1 MGEGVIAPWI
11 ILSFLLL
18 SALAGSLQKLCPKAA
33 PWLLAAGPGLAALW
47 LLAQMPG
54 VSAGA
59 APAFSAPWVP
69 ELGLELAFRLDG
81 LGLLLGLLVCG
92 IGFFIVLYGSA
103 YFEKEPV
110 ARGRFFTLILVFMAA
125 MFGLAVADDLLLFFL
140 FWELTSITSY
150 LLIGFKHKEESAR
163 EAAQQALIITA
174 GGGLAL
180 LAGLI
185 LLGDAAGTLK
195 ISELAARAELVKA
208 HALYP
213 WILGLVFLG
222 AATKSAQWPF
232 HFWLPGAMAAP
243 TPVSAYLH
251 SATMVK
257 AGVFLLARLFP
268 VLGGTELWQNLL
280 GLAGAV
286 TMVTASVLALGQRD
300 LKRLLAY
307 TTVSALGT
315 LVMLLG
321 IGDALSLQA
330 AVVFLLVHAFYK
342 GALFMVAGAV
352 DHATGTRDINLLQG
366 LRHLMPWTAAGAVLA
381 AFSMSGIPPFIGFVA
396 KELLYE
402 AKVSVPDLRTPLL
415 IAAVFAN
422 MATVKVAFSVG
433 LSPFHGAP
441 PEELE
446 HAHDAGWR
454 MKLGFL
460 TLGVLSLVCGLAPQM
475 VNDLLLAPAL
485 RALDPEAAVLK
496 LKLWH
501 GFTPVL
507 ALSVVTVAGGIAM
520 HLVRRPFQKIRARFA
535 GVAEYG
541 PGALYQWKWSLLLA
555 VADGI
560 QRWIQNGRL
569 RHYLRVIFILTTGL
583 LLLRVLPVLPELA
596 RGTELA
602 PRGFETTVVVT
613 MALAGLVAAL
623 TRSRITALL
632 GLGWVGLG
640 VTYIFVDFGA
650 PDLALTLI
658 LVEALTVVLFAVVIT
673 RLPPI
678 RPRDPLSGR
687 LRDAGIALLAG
698 AAAGMVVWKAAHVR
712 LHESI
717 SPEFMARS
725 LSEANGR
732 NVVNVILVDFRALDT
747 LGEIM
752 VLGVAALGVYALVR
766 MRSAREDEL
775 GADKQEKEDVS

>member
-1 MGEGVIAPWI
+1 
-11 ILSFLLL
+11 
-18 SALAGSLQKLCPKAA
+18 
-33 PWLLAAGPGLAALW
+33 
-47 LLAQMPG
+47 
-54 VSAGA
+54 
-59 APAFSAPWVP
+59 
-69 ELGLELAFRLDG
+69 
-81 LGLLLGLLVCG
+81 
-92 IGFFIVLYGSA
+92 
-103 YFEKEPV
+103 
-110 ARGRFFTLILVFMAA
+110 
-125 MFGLAVADDLLLFFL
+125 
-140 FWELTSITSY
+140 
-150 LLIGFKHKEESAR
+150 
-163 EAAQQALIITA
+163 
-174 GGGLAL
+174 
-180 LAGLI
+180 
-185 LLGDAAGTLK
+185 
-195 ISELAARAELVKA
+195 
-208 HALYP
+208 
-213 WILGLVFLG
+213 
-222 AATKSAQWPF
+222 
-232 HFWLPGAMAAP
+232 
-243 TPVSAYLH
+243 
-251 SATMVK
+251 
-257 AGVFLLARLFP
+257 
-268 VLGGTELWQNLL
+268 
-280 GLAGAV
+280 
-286 TMVTASVLALGQRD
+286 
-300 LKRLLAY
+300 
-307 TTVSALGT
+307 
-315 LVMLLG
+315 
-321 IGDALSLQA
+321 
-330 AVVFLLVHAFYK
+330 
-342 GALFMVAGAV
+342 
-352 DHATGTRDINLLQG
+352 
-366 LRHLMPWTAAGAVLA
+366 
-381 AFSMSGIPPFIGFVA
+381 
-396 KELLYE
+396 
-402 AKVSVPDLRTPLL
+402 
-415 IAAVFAN
+415 
-422 MATVKVAFSVG
+422 
-433 LSPFHGAP
+433 
-441 PEELE
+441 
-446 HAHDAGWR
+446 
-454 MKLGFL
+454 
-460 TLGVLSLVCGLAPQM
+460 VLSLVCGLAPQM

-678 RPRDPLSGR
+678 RPRDSLSGR

>member
-1 MGEGVIAPWI
+1 MIAPWI
-11 ILSFLLL
+11 ILLFLLL
-18 SALAGSLQKLCPKAA
+18 SVLAGTLQRLLPKTA

-47 LLAQMPG
+47 LLAQMPS
-54 VSAGA
+54 VSAGE
-59 APAFSAPWVP
+59 APAISSPWVP
-69 ELGLELAFRLDG
+69 ALGMELAFRLDG

-103 YFEKEPV
+103 YFEDEPV
-110 ARGRFFTLILVFMAA
+110 ARARFFTLILVFMAA
-125 MFGLAVADDLLLFFL
+125 MLGLAVADDLLLFFL
-140 FWELTSITSY
+140 FWELTSITSF
-150 LLIGFKHKEESAR
+150 LLIGFKHKDESAR

-174 GGGLAL
+174 GGGMAL
-180 LAGLI
+180 LAGLV
-185 LLGDAAGTLK
+185 LLGDVAGTLK
-195 ISELAARAELVKA
+195 ISELAAQAELVKA

-213 WILGLVFLG
+213 WILALVFLG

-268 VLGGTELWQNLL
+268 VLGGTELWHTLL
-280 GLAGAV
+280 GLAGAI
-286 TMVTASVLALGQRD
+286 TMVTASILALGQQD

-402 AKVSVPDLRTPLL
+402 AKVSVPDLHLPLL
-415 IAAVFAN
+415 LAAVFAN
-422 MATVKVAFSVG
+422 MATVKVAISVG
-433 LSPFHGAP
+433 LSPFHGQP
-441 PEELE
+441 PADLE

-460 TLGVLSLVCGLAPQM
+460 TLGLLSLLCGLAPQALNEM
-475 VNDLLLAPAL
+475 LLMPAL
-485 RALDPEAAVLK
+485 RALDPNAAELK

-507 ALSVVTVAGGIAM
+507 ALSVVTVAGGALM
-520 HLVRRPFQKIRARFA
+520 FFVRRPFQKIRLSFA
-535 GVAEYG
+535 SLAGYG
-541 PGALYQWKWSLLLA
+541 PAALYQRKWRLLLA
-555 VADGI
+555 SADAI
-560 QRWIQNGRL
+560 QRWIQNGHL
-569 RHYLRVIFILTTGL
+569 RHYLRVIFLVTTGL
-583 LLLRVLPVLPELA
+583 LLLRVLPVLPTLERGMELV
-596 RGTELA
+596 
-602 PRGFETTVVVT
+602 PRGFESTVVAT
-613 MALAGLVAAL
+613 MALAGMVAAL

-640 VTYIFVDFGA
+640 VTYLFVDFGA

-678 RPRDPLSGR
+678 RPRDPLPGR
-687 LRDAGIALLAG
+687 VRDALIALFAG
-698 AAAGMVVWKAAHVR
+698 TAVGMVVWKAAHVR

-717 SPEFMARS
+717 SPGFMTRS
-725 LSEANGR
+725 LTEAHGR

-766 MRSAREDEL
+766 LRAPRGDGL
-775 GADKQEKEDVS
+775 GIDTKEKEDAP

>member
-1 MGEGVIAPWI
+1 MIAPWI

>member
-1 MGEGVIAPWI
+1 MTAPLI
-11 ILSFLLL
+11 LLL
-18 SALAGSLQKLCPKAA
+18 LVLLSVGAGLLQRRWPGWA
-33 PWLLAAGPGLAALW
+33 PWLLAAGPAAGALW
-47 LLAQMPG
+47 LLLEMPG
-54 VSAGA
+54 VARGA
-59 APAFSAPWVP
+59 LPAWSTPWVP
-69 ELGLELAFRLDG
+69 GLGLEFAFRLDG

-103 YFEKEPV
+103 YFEDDPV
-110 ARGRFFTLILVFMAA
+110 ARGRFFTLILAFMAA
-125 MFGLAVADDLLLFFL
+125 MLGLAVADDLLLFFV
-140 FWELTSITSY
+140 FWELTSLTSF
-150 LLIGFKHKEESAR
+150 LLIGFKHKDAAAR
-163 EAAQQALIITA
+163 EAAQQALLLTA
-174 GGGLAL
+174 GGGMAL

-185 LLGDAAGTLK
+185 LLGQAAGTLRL
-195 ISELAARAELVKA
+195 SELAAQAGVVQA
-208 HALYP
+208 HAHYP

-243 TPVSAYLH
+243 TPASAYLH

-268 VLGGTELWQNLL
+268 VLGGTELWQQLL
-280 GLAGAV
+280 GLTGAM
-286 TMVTASVLALGQRD
+286 TMVVSSVLALGQRD

-321 IGDALSLQA
+321 IGDPLSLQA

-366 LRHLMPWTAAGAVLA
+366 LRRWMPWTAAGAVLA
-381 AFSMSGIPPFIGFVA
+381 AFSMSGIPPFLGFIS

-415 IAAVFAN
+415 LAAVFTN

-433 LSPFHGAP
+433 LSPFHGEPSPA
-441 PEELE
+441 LAQ
-446 HAHDAGWR
+446 AHDAGLR
-454 MKLGFL
+454 MRLGFL
-460 TLGVLSLVCGLAPQM
+460 VLGLLSLLCGLAPQT
-475 VNDLLLAPAL
+475 VNTLLLAPAL
-485 RALDPEAAVLK
+485 RCLDPQAEALP

-501 GFTPVL
+501 GFNPVL
-507 ALSVVTVAGGIAM
+507 ALSALTVAGGIGM
-520 HLVRRPFQKIRARFA
+520 HLVRRPFQRLRERGA
-535 GVAEYG
+535 GLACFG
-541 PGALYQWKWSLLLA
+541 PGALYEHGWKGLLGLA
-555 VADGI
+555 DAT
-560 QRWIQNGRL
+560 QRWIQNGHL
-569 RHYLRVIFILTTGL
+569 RHYLRVLFGVAAGL
-583 LLLRVLPVLPELA
+583 LLLRVLPVLPGLE
-596 RGTELA
+596 RQSELA
-602 PRGFETTVVVT
+602 PRGFESLVVAT

-623 TRSRITALL
+623 THSRITALL
-632 GLGWVGLG
+632 GLSWVGLG
-640 VTYIFVDFGA
+640 MTYLFVDFGA

-678 RPRDPLSGR
+678 RPRDALAGR
-687 LRDAGIALLAG
+687 LRDAVLALLAG
-698 AAAGMVVWKAAHVR
+698 TAVGVVVWKAAHVR

-717 SPEFMARS
+717 APEFMARS
-725 LSEANGR
+725 LAEAHGR

-747 LGEIM
+747 LGEIV
-752 VLGVAALGVYALVR
+752 VLGVAALGIYALVR
-766 MRSAREDEL
+766 MRPAAEDGL
-775 GADKQEKEDVS
+775 PNGADKEGAP

>member
-103 YFEKEPV
+103 YFEEEPV

-195 ISELAARAELVKA
+195 ISELAARTEVVKE

-678 RPRDPLSGR
+678 RPRDSLSGR